1 MNLNALLDLLPPEFR
16 LQDSAKD
23 ARGICEL
30 VVDSSLKIS
39 IEEQPLTQD
48 LYLYSVVAS
57 IAEADPTPLF
67 ETLLEAQLFSRELG
81 EGISFGFD
89 RAESAVLIW
98 RKLGGENADSES
110 CTRSLTE
117 FINWAE
123 HWQAKLNAPVVEAD
137 ESDAGVS
144 MPEHFIRA

>member
-1 MNLNALLDLLPPEFR
+1 MNLNTLLASLPPE
-16 LQDSAKD
+16 LGLLDSAQD

-30 VVDSSLKIS
+30 VVDGTLKIT

-48 LYLYSVVAS
+48 LYLYSVVATLPES
-57 IAEADPTPLF
+57 GDPTLMA
-67 ETLLEAQLFSRELG
+67 TLLEAQLFGREVG
-81 EGISFGFD
+81 EGISFGLD

-98 RKLGGENADSES
+98 RKLCLESDEPEN
-110 CTRSLTE
+110 CTRALTE

-123 HWQAKLNAPVVEAD
+123 HWQTKLSTPVA
-137 ESDAGVS
+137 AGPEGDVGES